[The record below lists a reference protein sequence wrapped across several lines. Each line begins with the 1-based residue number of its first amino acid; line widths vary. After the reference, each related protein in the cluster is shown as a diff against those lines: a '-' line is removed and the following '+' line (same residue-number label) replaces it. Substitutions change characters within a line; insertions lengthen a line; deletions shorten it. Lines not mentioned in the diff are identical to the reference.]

1 MAGLTSEGFT
11 PLTLQEISANIEGRL
26 NLYNPG
32 FDFSPESPDGQL
44 INIMG
49 VLIAQAWGELDMVY
63 HSFNPNS
70 ATGQALR
77 NLGLISGV
85 DKESASRSYAVVDV
99 VGVEGTP
106 IPANSLVSNS
116 DGDEFYLVFS
126 GVIPFSTRVISR
138 VAGPLPVPVDSID
151 TVVTS
156 VEGWVG
162 VTQPVAGITGS
173 IPVSDVNYRNLR
185 NKTVMRNY
193 TGVVETIKA
202 RLLDLGISQ
211 VSVVNNTNATETYID
226 GTPPLTVHT
235 TVGEIANV
243 TDLEIAQVIMDS
255 MGIGVPT
262 YGSTTMVLADSEG
275 TPQNINF
282 SRAVAVDVFMSINIT
297 FLDPDIGGAE
307 QAIRNALVNEINS
320 LLAGE
325 DVIWS
330 RLFGLITPYAKA
342 QINELKIGKSFAGL
356 SSSNITIE
364 DGEYTNITAGSIQLT
379 VT

>member
-156 VEGWVG
+156 IEGWVG